1 MTPTASDTFLAGSVD
16 GRIISYSTST
26 GEASRVDGE
35 GHSSRITA
43 LASTSDGKTFSV
55 GYDDKVREID
65 GTSFTSAPSF
75 YDSQTLCSIFCKIYS
90 SSSVS
95 TSSQPTG
102 VAVTEDSAVFVI
114 QGETVQVFKSNQKVF
129 EMKAYRMMAI
139 TTSKSVVA
147 IGTLVYL
154 TVTLSLRSIHGL

>member
-1 MTPTASDTFLAGSVD
+1 
-16 GRIISYSTST
+16 
-26 GEASRVDGE
+26 
-35 GHSSRITA
+35 
-43 LASTSDGKTFSV
+43 
-55 GYDDKVREID
+55 
-65 GTSFTSAPSF
+65 
-75 YDSQTLCSIFCKIYS
+75 
-90 SSSVS
+90 
-95 TSSQPTG
+95 
-102 VAVTEDSAVFVI
+102 VTEDSAVFVI